1 MESIKSMGLFRMNN
15 LEEFREI
22 ESMGRVYLESMRVY
36 GDIKNTNPIKQRKTF
51 HSKVLSSNPG
61 GV

>member
-1 MESIKSMGLFRMNN
+1 MGLFRMNN

-36 GDIKNTNPIKQRKTF
+36 GDIKNINPEKQCNA
-51 HSKVLSSNPG
+51 LL
-61 GV
+61 